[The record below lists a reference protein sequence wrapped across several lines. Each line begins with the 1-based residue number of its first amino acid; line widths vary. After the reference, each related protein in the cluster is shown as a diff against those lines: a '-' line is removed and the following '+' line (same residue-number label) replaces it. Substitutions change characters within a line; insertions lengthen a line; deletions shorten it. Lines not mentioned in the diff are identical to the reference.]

1 MTFSRRITVPIQV
14 NNAPGDHSPG
24 AGAAASA
31 AQKRAAEASSPTPT
45 PESTQANHSSGD
57 APRSGAAVSDASARP
72 VDAGRGEGSVE
83 AGDVPFSR
91 GTSTDATEAAAE
103 QVEHDLDEL
112 TKVTTERDQY
122 LALAQ
127 RTQADFENF
136 RKRKAREA
144 ELAEARGIS
153 RVAKELLP
161 ALDNLQRAIDAADQ
175 QDPLLEGVRLVHVD
189 LGTALARLGIESFS
203 PQGEPFDPVEHEAVA
218 QVPTEGAQP
227 GTVVEVYQAGYRAN
241 GSILRPARVVVAA

>member
-14 NNAPGDHSPG
+14 NNAPGDSSPG

-45 PESTQANHSSGD
+45 PESAAANHSSGD
-57 APRSGAAVSDASARP
+57 APHSSAVVQDPSTTPVDGGGGVGSVGAGDAPFSGA
-72 VDAGRGEGSVE
+72 
-83 AGDVPFSR
+83 
-91 GTSTDATEAAAE
+91 STDTAEAAADK
-103 QVEHDLDEL
+103 VEHDLDEL
-112 TKVTTERDQY
+112 TKVTTQRDQY

-189 LGTALARLGIESFS
+189 LVTALARLGIESFS